1 MMKSKSGRTGAEAW
15 GLAAVV
21 LATMA
26 FASACA
32 SGAGIQPPAAATATA
47 PGEAAPGAP
56 AQTAALTVEPH
67 SQWAEAILYFV
78 ILDRFADGD
87 ESNNRAVDREAQGAF
102 HGGDLAGLRQQLDE
116 LAELGVTA
124 LWITPVVKNIDHF
137 VTGAGFPDWGYHG
150 YWADDFYSLD
160 SRFGTEEELKA
171 LVEDAHQRGMAVLL
185 DVVYNH
191 AGYDSQYLKNPRTR
205 TWLRSEQYGGC
216 GADDLTGCLAGLP
229 DFRTEDPQVRDYLM
243 EAHLGL
249 AERVGLD
256 GFRLDTVKHVS
267 HDFWQEHRR
276 RVRERLGDDFFLLG
290 EVWGGDARSL
300 DPWFEGDEMD
310 AGFDFG
316 FQGSTLGFLQ
326 GRGRPVAYN
335 RYLEKRHEVR
345 DGHHLAHY
353 LGSHDVPMSLYQLEG
368 DLERFRLAAL
378 LQLTTAGIPTIYYG
392 EEVARLGGDWPANR
406 SDMPW
411 GDRAIEPGAGD
422 PRDEDLR
429 DFYRRL
435 IEIRRQHPALWRG
448 THEGL
453 DFGTDHLVFL
463 RRAAGEDGELAD
475 AVVVAVN
482 RSEEPVDIR
491 FASPWPGGSPVRD
504 LLSGQAPTAATDAAG
519 SPELTLT
526 LPALGGVVLAPDT
539 SDTGS
544 TDTVSSMAGASDT
557 GSAPPP
563 ETHKE

>member
-1 MMKSKSGRTGAEAW
+1 MVNSRCGSPRSGSSSLARVLSVSTAL
-15 GLAAVV
+15 GLLA
-21 LATMA
+21 LAT
-26 FASACA
+26 ACA
-32 SGAGIQPPAAATATA
+32 SGAGPQPPAAPMASVPPA
-47 PGEAAPGAP
+47 
-56 AQTAALTVEPH
+56 AQTQTVEPH

-87 ESNNRAVDREAQGAF
+87 ESNNRAVDRDAQGAF

-160 SRFGTEEELKA
+160 SRFGTEEELEG
-171 LVEDAHQRGMAVLL
+171 LVEDAHRRGMAVLL

-216 GADDLTGCLAGLP
+216 GSDDLTGCLAGLP
-229 DFRTEDPQVRDYLM
+229 DFRTEDPQVRDYLL
-243 EAHLGL
+243 EAHLSL

-256 GFRLDTVKHVS
+256 GFRLDTVKHVT

-276 RVRERLGDDFFLLG
+276 QVRERLGDDFFLLG
-290 EVWGGDARSL
+290 EVWGGDAVAL

-316 FQGSTLGFLQ
+316 FQGSTLAFVQ

-335 RYLEKRHEVR
+335 RYLEKRHQVR
-345 DGHHLAHY
+345 EGYHLAHY

-368 DLERFRLAAL
+368 DMERFRLAAL
-378 LQLTTAGIPTIYYG
+378 LQLTTVGIPTIYYG
-392 EEVARLGGDWPANR
+392 EEVGRLGGDWPANR

-422 PRDEDLR
+422 PRDEELR
-429 DFYRRL
+429 DFYRQL

-448 THEGL
+448 SHEEL
-453 DFGTDHLVFL
+453 DSGTDHLVFL
-463 RRAAGEDGELAD
+463 RRDSKSGDVEAGD
-475 AVVVAVN
+475 AVVVVVN
-482 RSEEPVDIR
+482 RSEEPVEIR
-491 FASPWPGGSPVRD
+491 FPSPWPPGTQARS
-504 LLSGQAPTAATDAAG
+504 LLSDHVHAPASDGSEDADGGEILA
-519 SPELTLT
+519 LT
-526 LPALGGVVLAPDT
+526 LPALTGVVLAAD
-539 SDTGS
+539 SSHTGS
-544 TDTVSSMAGASDT
+544 QDTD
-557 GSAPPP
+557 
-563 ETHKE
+563 KE